1 MFFNVKHVWTYLQC
15 ESSVIYSW
23 YNNDNTF
30 NNKII
35 IIQTT
40 KIIRCEHSHGLV
52 ACVETELRWS
62 AQQHK
67 VM

>member
-1 MFFNVKHVWTYLQC
+1 MFFNVNHVWTYLQC
-15 ESSVIYSW
+15 ENSVIYSW

-35 IIQTT
+35 LIQKT

-52 ACVETELRWS
+52 ASCRNWVEMECPTT
-62 AQQHK
+62 
-67 VM
+67 